1 MLLGFAGHFLYK
13 TLSSNSRQNPMSDSQ
28 KKDTPEQ
35 AEFRA
40 WCREWLN
47 ANHPGRPAVRIP
59 QGALELSDP
68 EALAWLQAW
77 QKSAYDAGLIGC
89 DYPVEVGGG
98 GRKDCQ
104 IVANQEMQRAKTPY
118 LPNIIGMGMAAPT
131 ILFHARDDVKA
142 ELLPKLLSGEEIW
155 CQGFSEPGAGS
166 DLANQQTFA
175 ARDGDHWVINGHK
188 VWTSL
193 AHFASWMILLCRTD
207 RSDKYNGLSYF
218 VVPIKSAMGHGVT
231 VRPLIKMT
239 GETGF
244 NEVLFD
250 DLVVEDRYRLDE
262 VGAGWKVAMTTLAHE
277 RGAGPL
283 VTPASGGMSLEEG
296 ENLSTTSAASLVQ
309 LARSQ
314 IRHGKPVSED
324 PVIADEIVKLI
335 IRQEAMRQNARRAA
349 VPALVDHPMRI
360 PLQGKLVGTE
370 LNQDIAELACRIE
383 GIASSLNVTDER
395 APAGGQWPLA
405 YMNSFGITIAAGANE
420 VQRNI
425 LGERVLGLPKSK

>member
-1 MLLGFAGHFLYK
+1 
-13 TLSSNSRQNPMSDSQ
+13 MSDADR
-28 KKDTPEQ
+28 KDTPEQ

-40 WCREWLN
+40 HCREWLEN
-47 ANHPGRPAVRIP
+47 NHPGRPPVRLP

-68 EALAWLQAW
+68 DALEWLQKW

-89 DYPVEVGGG
+89 DYPSEVGGG
-98 GRKDCQ
+98 GKENYQ
-104 IVANQEMQRAKTPY
+104 SIANQEMVRAKTPY

-131 ILFHARDDVKA
+131 ILFHARDEVKA
-142 ELLPKLLSGEEIW
+142 ELLPKLLSGEHIW

-175 ARDGDHWVINGHK
+175 ERDGDNWVINGHK

-193 AHFASWMILLCRTD
+193 AHFAEWMILLCRTSKD
-207 RSDKYNGLSYF
+207 DKYNGLSYF
-218 VVPIKSAMGHGVT
+218 VVPIRENLGKGVT

-250 DLVVEDRYRLDE
+250 NVVLDDRYRLDE
-262 VGAGWKVAMTTLAHE
+262 IGAGWKVAMTTLAHE

-283 VTPASGGMSLEEG
+283 VTPSSGGMALEED
-296 ENLSTTSAASLVQ
+296 ESAQTGSVHALID
-309 LARSQ
+309 LARQQQRGDKTAADDPLIRDELMQ
-314 IRHGKPVSED
+314 IM
-324 PVIADEIVKLI
+324 
-335 IRQEAMRQNARRAA
+335 IRQQAFGQNARRSG
-349 VPALVDHPMRI
+349 VPALTDHPMRI
-360 PLQGKLVGTE
+360 PLQFKLVATE
-370 LNQDIAELACRIE
+370 LNQDLQQIAYEVE
-383 GIASSLNVTDER
+383 GAHSTLYVNDDN
-395 APAGGQWPLA
+395 APGKGRWKLA
-405 YMNSFGITIAAGANE
+405 YMNSFGVTIAAGANE

>member
-1 MLLGFAGHFLYK
+1 M
-13 TLSSNSRQNPMSDSQ
+13 SNGQ
-28 KKDTPEQ
+28 KKDTTEQ

-40 WCREWLN
+40 YCRDWLS
-47 ANHPGRPAVRIP
+47 ANHPGRPDVKIP

-68 EALAWLQAW
+68 AALSWLQKW

-89 DYPVEVGGG
+89 DYPKEVGGG
-98 GRKDCQ
+98 GKTDCQ
-104 IVANQEMQRAKTPY
+104 AVANQEMQAAKTPY

-131 ILFHARDDVKA
+131 VFFHAQDDVKA
-142 ELLPKLLSGEEIW
+142 ELLPGLLSGEEIW

-175 ARDGDHWVINGHK
+175 QRDGDNWIINGHK

-193 AHFASWMILLCRTD
+193 AHFASWMILLLRTD
-207 RSDKYNGLSYF
+207 KDDKYNGLSYF
-218 VVPIKSAMGHGVT
+218 VVPIKSALGKGVT

-244 NEVLFD
+244 NEVLFE
-250 DLVVEDRYRLDE
+250 DLVVSDRYRLDD

-283 VTPASGGMSLEEG
+283 VTPASGGMSVEEEEG
-296 ENLSTTSAASLVQ
+296 VSIGSVSSLIS

-314 IRHGKPVSED
+314 KRNHKTAADDPLIR
-324 PVIADEIVKLI
+324 DEIIKLA
-335 IRQEAMRQNARRAA
+335 IRQESMRQNGRRTAI
-349 VPALVDHPMRI
+349 PSLTDHPMRI

-370 LNQDIAELACRIE
+370 LGQDIAELAYQIE
-383 GIASSLNVTDER
+383 GIASTLNVTDDK

>member
-1 MLLGFAGHFLYK
+1 
-13 TLSSNSRQNPMSDSQ
+13 MSQ
-28 KKDTPEQ
+28 EGKKDSPEQ

-40 WCREWLN
+40 HCQQWL
-47 ANHPGRPAVRIP
+47 AENHPGNPSVHIP

-68 EALAWLQAW
+68 EALKWLQAW

-89 DYPVEVGGG
+89 DYDKESGGG
-98 GRKDCQ
+98 GKTDCQ
-104 IVANQEMQRAKTPY
+104 AIANQEMQRAKTPF

-131 ILFHARDDVKA
+131 IYFHARDDVKQ
-142 ELLPKLLSGEEIW
+142 ELLPRLLSGEDIW

-175 ARDGDHWVINGHK
+175 EKKGDSWVINGHK

-193 AHFASWMILLCRTD
+193 AHFASWMILLCRTSKD
-207 RSDKYNGLSYF
+207 DKYNGLSYF
-218 VVPIKSAMGHGVT
+218 VVPIKSSLGKGVT

-244 NEVLFD
+244 NEVIFE

-277 RGAGPL
+277 RGAGTL
-283 VTPASGGMSLEEG
+283 VTPASGGMVMRKEKGAAIGSASSLIDLAKQSYRNG
-296 ENLSTTSAASLVQ
+296 KTAAD
-309 LARSQ
+309 
-314 IRHGKPVSED
+314 D
-324 PVIADEIVKLI
+324 PVIRDAIMQLM
-335 IRQEAMRQNARRAA
+335 IRQEGFRQNQRRIG
-349 VPALVDHPMRI
+349 VKALFDHPMRL
-360 PLQGKLVGTE
+360 PLQFKLVATE
-370 LNQDIAELACRIE
+370 MSQDIAQLACQIE
-383 GIASSLNVTDER
+383 GSGSSLYVNDDN

-405 YMNSFGITIAAGANE
+405 YMNSFGITIAAGTSE

-425 LGERVLGLPKSK
+425 LGERVLNMPKSK